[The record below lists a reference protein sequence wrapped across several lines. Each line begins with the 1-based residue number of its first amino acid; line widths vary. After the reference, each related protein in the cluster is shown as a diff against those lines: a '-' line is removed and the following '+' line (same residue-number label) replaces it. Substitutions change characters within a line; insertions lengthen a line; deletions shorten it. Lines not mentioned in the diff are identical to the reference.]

1 MGHERKGDLKKKYTY
16 NTMGEKTALIL
27 ISIFVAISAIAL
39 FVVNKPKE
47 ILKPTPVVVSPEHT
61 TKDDQT
67 LVEAYLRTNI
77 KTLAPEQPVL
87 GGSWYV
93 VSVTL
98 NQEQKSGVVVYE
110 DGHIQGKASFSYT
123 IEGENV
129 VLNNIKKTK

>member
-1 MGHERKGDLKKKYTY
+1 
-16 NTMGEKTALIL
+16 MGEKTALIF
-27 ISIFVAISAIAL
+27 ISVFVAISAIAL

-67 LVEAYLRTNI
+67 LVEAYLRANI

-110 DGHIQGKASFSYT
+110 DGHIQGKASFSYK
-123 IEGENV
+123 IQGESV
-129 VLNNIKKTK
+129 AVENIKKAK